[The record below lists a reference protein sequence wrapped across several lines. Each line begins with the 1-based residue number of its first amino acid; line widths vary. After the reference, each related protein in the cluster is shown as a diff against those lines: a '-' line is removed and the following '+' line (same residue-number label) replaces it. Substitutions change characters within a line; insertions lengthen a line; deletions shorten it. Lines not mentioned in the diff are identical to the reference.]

1 MPVRFSFVNP
11 STMSSICASTKDI
24 VLINHTHILEVSL
37 YETTRHENDSIHSKR
52 EGRRIKMNISEYNY
66 LWGEEKNDWVLV
78 HTEYGY
84 SIVNKSNQMVLL
96 VSDEELEDALIER
109 MIQEGNQRYD
119 NINEAFEDR

>member
-1 MPVRFSFVNP
+1 
-11 STMSSICASTKDI
+11 
-24 VLINHTHILEVSL
+24 
-37 YETTRHENDSIHSKR
+37 
-52 EGRRIKMNISEYNY
+52 MNISEYNY

-84 SIVNKSNQMVLL
+84 NIVNKSNQMVLL